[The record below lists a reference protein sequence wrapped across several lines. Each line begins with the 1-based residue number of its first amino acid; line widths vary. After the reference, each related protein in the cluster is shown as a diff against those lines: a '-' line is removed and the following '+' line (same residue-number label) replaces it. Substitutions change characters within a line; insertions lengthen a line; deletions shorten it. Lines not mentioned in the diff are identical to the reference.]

1 MLAPVG
7 LVVPAGRLHVGG
19 NADESGEGEHIEQN
33 FQPRRHV
40 APQSFGLLD
49 LYAKAPPTSLGRR
62 RGFVLLPLQRNPK
75 PSSGDFVP
83 RLKIFS

>member
-49 LYAKAPPTSLGRR
+49 LYAKGPADIPGTPTGLCALAS
-62 RGFVLLPLQRNPK
+62 PTQSK
-75 PSSGDFVP
+75 T
-83 RLKIFS
+83 